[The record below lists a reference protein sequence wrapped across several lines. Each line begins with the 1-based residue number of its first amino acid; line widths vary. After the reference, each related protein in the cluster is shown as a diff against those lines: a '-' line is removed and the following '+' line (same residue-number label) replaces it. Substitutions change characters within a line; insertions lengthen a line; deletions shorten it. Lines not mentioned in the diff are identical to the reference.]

1 MRSAHRFP
9 EHQNDGTTKTTK
21 TLTRA
26 PWLTAF
32 SYAPA
37 ICYCAHRN
45 GISKSLEQLRRSS
58 SGEALCRVTH
68 TTLRRSRTALGPLAR
83 LRPPDSATAAD
94 REAGLTTSA
103 GPAKTTVLHN
113 CVNELRLDRIAVEG
127 CGVTASYGIQAACRL
142 WTRMEPGRLMIKLL
156 KHEPASG
163 FVKLVNPLMQR
174 AYRPR
179 QLAPDAHICR

>member
-9 EHQNDGTTKTTK
+9 EHQNDGKTKTTK

-32 SYAPA
+32 SYAPV

-68 TTLRRSRTALGPLAR
+68 TTLRRSRTALGPLAW
-83 LRPPDSATAAD
+83 LWSPGSATVAD
-94 REAGLTTSA
+94 REAKLTNNQRCTREGASIIASA
-103 GPAKTTVLHN
+103 SPGTN
-113 CVNELRLDRIAVEG
+113 RIAVEWH
-127 CGVTASYGIQAACRL
+127 GVTVRYGIGVL
-142 WTRMEPGRLMIKLL
+142 GR
-156 KHEPASG
+156 
-163 FVKLVNPLMQR
+163 
-174 AYRPR
+174 
-179 QLAPDAHICR
+179 

>member
-1 MRSAHRFP
+1 M
-9 EHQNDGTTKTTK
+9 
-21 TLTRA
+21 
-26 PWLTAF
+26 
-32 SYAPA
+32 
-37 ICYCAHRN
+37 
-45 GISKSLEQLRRSS
+45 
-58 SGEALCRVTH
+58 
-68 TTLRRSRTALGPLAR
+68 
-83 LRPPDSATAAD
+83 
-94 REAGLTTSA
+94 
-103 GPAKTTVLHN
+103 
-113 CVNELRLDRIAVEG
+113 NEPRLDRIAVEG